1 MLLNQLQTLNNIVYY
16 LANPVIGFL
25 TLAGLVKIWIS
36 TKKIPSIRYIKIAIL
51 INIIAIVLRSLYST
65 IMNYWMWNRD
75 PATQKFLEIDY
86 VAQFSFNT
94 YWFVPIITILFAFLI
109 FKIFVFVNK
118 KFNERFFYEEEPY
131 LIALG
136 IILNPWPM
144 LFFFIF
150 SSILYLLLVQI
161 FNLIQQ
167 KIYFKKSKVEFERIP
182 LVNIWI
188 PAMLVSSFI
197 YFVIFTNL
205 FPILRNI
212 LLNNLIISQLLNHL
226 FLF

>member
-1 MLLNQLQTLNNIVYY
+1 MLLNSLQTLNNIVYY

-25 TLAGLVKIWIS
+25 TLAGLVKIWVS
-36 TKKIPSIRYIKIAIL
+36 TKKIPSIRYIKVAIL
-51 INIIAIVLRSLYST
+51 VNIIVIVLRSLYST

-75 PATQKFLEIDY
+75 PATQKFLELEYITK
-86 VAQFSFNT
+86 FSFNT
-94 YWFVPIITILFAFLI
+94 YWLTPILTLLFSFLI

-118 KFNERFFYEEEPY
+118 KFGERFFYEEEPY

-144 LFFFIF
+144 LFLFIF
-150 SSILYLLLVQI
+150 SSVFCLLVIQI
-161 FNLIQQ
+161 FNLLQQ
-167 KIYFKKSKVEFERIP
+167 KLYFKKSKAEFERIP

-188 PAMLVSSFI
+188 PAMLVPSSI
-197 YFVIFTNL
+197 YFVIFTNI
-205 FPILRNI
+205 FPALRGI
-212 LLNNLIISQLLNHL
+212 LLNSWIISNLLNHF